1 MKFTYGQKYRFEI
14 FGASHAPEIGV
25 TIDGLPAGFAIDLD
39 TLAAFLKRRAPGQN
53 AWSTPRKEADLP
65 EFRTG
70 LTDGNVTTGE
80 PLTAVIKNTNT
91 RSSDYDEL
99 KYKPR
104 PGHAD
109 YTAFVRYNGLLN
121 MQGGGP
127 FSGRMTAPYCIA
139 GGIALQ
145 LLEKKGVRIMA
156 RVKSIGDITD
166 DAPFTAPV
174 DQKAFP
180 AVDDAA
186 AEKMQALIQEA
197 KAAGDSVGG
206 TVELI
211 AEHVPAGF
219 GGPLF
224 EGMEGRI
231 AAALFAIPAVKGVE
245 FGEGF
250 NSARLKGSENNDPFV
265 VKDGRIKTATNHAGG
280 ILGGITDGMPI
291 TLRVAFKPT
300 PSIAQPQ
307 KTVNLETME
316 ETELQIKGRHD
327 PCIVPRAVPV
337 VEAAVAA
344 AIYDALLD

>member
-25 TIDGLPAGFAIDLD
+25 TIDGLPAGFAIDFD

-186 AEKMQALIQEA
+186 AEKM
-197 KAAGDSVGG
+197 
-206 TVELI
+206 
-211 AEHVPAGF
+211 
-219 GGPLF
+219 
-224 EGMEGRI
+224 
-231 AAALFAIPAVKGVE
+231 
-245 FGEGF
+245 
-250 NSARLKGSENNDPFV
+250 
-265 VKDGRIKTATNHAGG
+265 
-280 ILGGITDGMPI
+280 
-291 TLRVAFKPT
+291 
-300 PSIAQPQ
+300 PQ
-307 KTVNLETME
+307 KMS
-316 ETELQIKGRHD
+316 IKF
-327 PCIVPRAVPV
+327 
-337 VEAAVAA
+337 
-344 AIYDALLD
+344 